1 MTARMHITRRTPA
14 AAAGNGV
21 LSAVAFKCR
30 VLAVPGS

>member
-1 MTARMHITRRTPA
+1 MTARMHITRRTP

-30 VLAVPGS
+30 VLAVPGF